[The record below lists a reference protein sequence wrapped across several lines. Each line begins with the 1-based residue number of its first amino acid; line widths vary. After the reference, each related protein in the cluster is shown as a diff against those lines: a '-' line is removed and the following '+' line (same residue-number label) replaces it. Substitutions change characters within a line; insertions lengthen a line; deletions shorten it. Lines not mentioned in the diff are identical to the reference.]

1 MTPVRNYLWNISVIS
16 QRGIWWLCLGMPFFL
31 WMVFLL
37 TGCAGPGFHWRGEKR
52 VSGESV
58 PVELAMADS
67 LNTAESDTLAAVF
80 ETLDPPDTQPALPVG
95 PTGYTPLED
104 LETLSQECLQLLS
117 QREPALALDHLY
129 VLNEELSR
137 PLPSVVDSLYE
148 AHHRSLQ
155 RRVWFMQG
163 LQAEMVAFAENGQ
176 VADSL
181 LATGYG
187 RLANGAFPDSLVPA
201 TGVTLPAFTADLLKV
216 ENRAVESW
224 VNYYTGNGRRQFQR
238 WLNRKAR
245 CEDLLVGIL
254 REYGLP
260 EELIFVSV
268 IESGIGSHAV
278 SSVGA
283 VGPWQFMP
291 ETGKRYHLRQSWWL
305 DERRDLEMSTRAAAR
320 HLAYLHDMFGDW
332 ALALAAYNSGEGRV
346 AHRIRIHGHDN
357 FWDMRLPSQ
366 TTAYVPK
373 FIAAARIGRDPEKY
387 GFKVPEVEP
396 LRYDVVRVR
405 DATDLE
411 LMARCAGV
419 ESQVVKELNPALLR
433 GASPPGIQGY
443 PVRVP
448 AGTGERATAQL
459 SKVPLD
465 KRLTWRRHKVRR
477 GETLGQIARLYGSSV
492 GDIAQLNK
500 MKDVHLIRPGD
511 QLLIPMPAQLAAA
524 ARKRASESGHYIPP
538 AGYKRVTYK
547 VKKGDTLGG
556 IGRKLGVSVRHLR
569 KVNGLSKKSNL
580 IYPGQKLHAY
590 RP

>member
-1 MTPVRNYLWNISVIS
+1 MRNYLWNMSFISHRSV
-16 QRGIWWLCLGMPFFL
+16 WWPRLGMPFFL
-31 WMVFLL
+31 GMVFLF
-37 TGCAGPGFHWRGEKR
+37 TGCAGPGFPWRGEKR
-52 VSGESV
+52 VPGESV

-67 LNTAESDTLAAVF
+67 LSTAESDTLAAVF
-80 ETLDPPDTQPALPVG
+80 ETLDPPDTRPVLPVG

-104 LETLSQECLQLLS
+104 LEALSQECLQLLS

-155 RRVWFMQG
+155 RRVWFMQ
-163 LQAEMVAFAENGQ
+163 
-176 VADSL
+176 
-181 LATGYG
+181 
-187 RLANGAFPDSLVPA
+187 
-201 TGVTLPAFTADLLKV
+201 
-216 ENRAVESW
+216 AVESW

-405 DATDLE
+405 DATE
-411 LMARCAGV
+411 
-419 ESQVVKELNPALLR
+419 
-433 GASPPGIQGY
+433 
-443 PVRVP
+443 
-448 AGTGERATAQL
+448 